1 MNLPKSRT
9 IIYVDGLNLY
19 YGALKGTS
27 YKWLDLEQLFKLL
40 RNDDDIVSIKY
51 FTTLVSGRESRVDQE
66 VYLKALSALPLIT
79 IIEGRFKPKRIKCR
93 VPGCQFTGNKEFVR
107 LEEKQTDVNI
117 AVKMLEDAYE
127 DKCDQFVIIS
137 GDSDFVPAL
146 RSVKLHFPNKKIIV
160 YVPAEHTDRS
170 YATEL
175 KGAADKARNLPLNLL
190 RRSQLPSTISDGSGG
205 TIVKPA
211 DW

>member
-1 MNLPKSRT
+1 MNRTKKRT

-27 YKWLDLEQLFKLL
+27 FKWLDLEQLFKLL
-40 RNDDDIVSIKY
+40 RNDDDIISIKY
-51 FTTLVSGRESRVDQE
+51 FTTLVSGRESRVDQLA
-66 VYLKALSALPLIT
+66 YLKALATLSLIT
-79 IIEGRFKPKRIKCR
+79 IIEGRFKPKRISCL
-93 VPGCQFTGNKEFVR
+93 VTGCQFTGDKKFRR

-117 AVKMLEDAYE
+117 TVAMLEDAYE

-146 RSVKLHFPNKKIIV
+146 RSVKQHFPEKWIIV

-190 RRSQLPSTISDGSGG
+190 RRSQLSSTITDGSGG
-205 TIVKPA
+205 IIEKPS